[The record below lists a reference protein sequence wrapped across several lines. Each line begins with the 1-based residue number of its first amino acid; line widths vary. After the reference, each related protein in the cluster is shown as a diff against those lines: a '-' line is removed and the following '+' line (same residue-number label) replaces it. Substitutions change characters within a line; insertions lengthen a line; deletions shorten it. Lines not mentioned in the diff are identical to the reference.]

1 MTTIAWDGITIAHDS
16 QSTAGAFVLFQQR
29 KLNEIY
35 ESGPLKCFQDETP
48 RLLICSGGKGDSNHA
63 MHFMRNCTQDGVL
76 ELHHELSFC
85 AWVFTQE
92 GHCWAIHKQEG
103 ESLPSVYEV
112 LPPAAAGSGHDIAM
126 TAMYLGKD
134 AKEAVFVA
142 GKLDCY
148 TDTDV
153 KSRSFKYGEVM
164 K

>member
-16 QSTAGAFVLFQQR
+16 QTTAGAFVLSGQE
-29 KLNEIY
+29 KMIGI
-35 ESGPLKCFQDETP
+35 ESGRTMPFFNNQKPYLMV
-48 RLLICSGGKGDSNHA
+48 CSGGKGDYNHA
-63 MHFMRNCTQDGVL
+63 MHFMRNCTEDGVL
-76 ELHHELSFC
+76 ELHQELSFC

-92 GHCWAIHKQEG
+92 GHCWAIQKQEG

-153 KSRSFKYGEVM
+153 KSRLFKYGEVM